1 MRNVPKR
8 TNLFQEVVAI
18 IHAHM
23 AGDAMVEE
31 SSYLPHIDTGQQ
43 REVDVVIRSKVA
55 EYEVIVSVEATR
67 SGRKANVEWVERM
80 LKKHEKLPTSQLVLV
95 SEAGFTPSAE
105 IQAKAAHA
113 VTLKPEDL
121 ATADPA
127 FVVVNALP
135 ALWPK
140 QLSVTPDAATLIVR
154 TPDGA
159 CKHVRDV
166 PPDALLYLEN
176 GEPFLPLAAF
186 FRATY
191 EANIKKVHEQI
202 GLAQM
207 TENLDRYFVFGIEP
221 VIVKVGGEDTRVC
234 ARWEL
239 SQPPELHEIQNIE
252 FTGTATI
259 RVGQI
264 PLHHK
269 RLGEITYAYGTGQL
283 GRDPVLLVVTEDES
297 GPKFTMRQPPASS
310 RNKKPPSK
318 RRRKRRE

>member
-1 MRNVPKR
+1 VRDVPKR
-8 TNLFQEVVAI
+8 TNTFQEVVAI

-23 AGDAMVEE
+23 AGDAAVEE

-43 REVDVVIRSKVA
+43 REVDVVIRSKIA
-55 EYEVIVSVEATR
+55 GYEVIVSVEATR
-67 SGRKANVEWVERM
+67 SGRKADVEWMERM

-95 SEAGFTPSAE
+95 SEAGFTPNAE
-105 IQAKAAHA
+105 MQAKAGHA
-113 VTLKPEDL
+113 VTLKPADL
-121 ATADPA
+121 AAADPA

-140 QLSVTPDAATLIVR
+140 QLSVAPDAATLIVR
-154 TPDGA
+154 MPDGA
-159 CKHVRDV
+159 LKRVRDV

-191 EANIKKVHEQI
+191 EANIEKLHEQI

-207 TENLDRYFVFGIEP
+207 TENLDRYFVFAIEP
-221 VIVKVGGEDTRVC
+221 VIVKVGGEDTHVC

-269 RLGEITYAYGTGQL
+269 RLGEITYAYGTGEL
-283 GRDPVLLVVTEDES
+283 GRDSVLLVVTEDES
-297 GPKFTMRQPPASS
+297 GPKFTVRQRPASS
-310 RNKKPPSK
+310 RKKSTSK
-318 RRRKRRE
+318 RRRKRPG